1 MVSPAVHIT
10 GVPDTSEDTFSA
22 QVTNGVSFSYVSRGS
37 QWKTWGTRGAAEP
50 GRIDMLGLNKS
61 IGMLDLQV
69 GSELGGPTIKGQR
82 ASGAVFEGQRARA
95 TNIEGQR
102 VSGPM
107 IEGQR
112 ASGVGGPKY

>member
-69 GSELGGPTIKGQR
+69 GSELVDQQLKVRELVEQ
-82 ASGAVFEGQRARA
+82 SLK
-95 TNIEGQR
+95 
-102 VSGPM
+102 VSELEQQ
-107 IEGQR
+107 ILKVRELVDQ
-112 ASGVGGPKY
+112 

>member
-1 MVSPAVHIT
+1 MTPTVVSPAVHIT
-10 GVPDTSEDTFSA
+10 GIHDTSEDTFSA

-69 GSELGGPTIKGQR
+69 GSELVDQQLKVRELVEQ
-82 ASGAVFEGQRARA
+82 SLK
-95 TNIEGQR
+95 
-102 VSGPM
+102 VSELEQQ
-107 IEGQR
+107 ILKVRELVDQ
-112 ASGVGGPKY
+112 